1 MRHLLTLFLLA
12 TLTACLPATL
22 SDDALHAKVLDATES
37 KGGPL
42 CGNNVVDQ
50 STGETCDDGNTD
62 VCDACD
68 KCQVRTALDCKD
80 PQAMAGLTT
89 LGALQFDGK
98 ENWSIESWFFLRAA
112 PQKLPAPWLIM
123 GSPGNKG
130 STSLAFS
137 MGVVPVAGNIA
148 AFCDL
153 EKLNKSTSIGP
164 GVTLNTWH
172 HLRCVWN
179 AKDGDMR
186 ASLDGGALAKADNKL
201 VVKPAPGFDAGSWLL
216 MGQLAAGDA
225 GGTQIEPFDGLI
237 DELRAATGPNVAVTP
252 LARRY
257 AADSPETVALYHMD
271 PGTPVR
277 FLNDATANQLD
288 ADQITLQNSTPIKRD
303 AVLPFQPEA
312 CYGYSPL
319 NAQCEANPKPPWCP

>member
-1 MRHLLTLFLLA
+1 MHSLHFE
-12 TLTACLPATL
+12 PHTL
-22 SDDALHAKVLDATES
+22 SSKTMSAEAAAALIPAGARVGMSGFTGAGYPKVVPQALADRMARLHAAGEDFRIGLWTGASTAAELD
-37 KGGPL
+37 
-42 CGNNVVDQ
+42 
-50 STGETCDDGNTD
+50 
-62 VCDACD
+62 
-68 KCQVRTALDCKD
+68 
-80 PQAMAGLTT
+80 
-89 LGALQFDGK
+89 
-98 ENWSIESWFFLRAA
+98 
-112 PQKLPAPWLIM
+112 
-123 GSPGNKG
+123 
-130 STSLAFS
+130 
-137 MGVVPVAGNIA
+137 
-148 AFCDL
+148 
-153 EKLNKSTSIGP
+153 
-164 GVTLNTWH
+164 
-172 HLRCVWN
+172 
-179 AKDGDMR
+179 
-186 ASLDGGALAKADNKL
+186 GALAKADNKL